1 MKVDL
6 SDFKFFEDDELN
18 IDKKVTFVYGKN
30 GTGKSSIVKAIKKL
44 NNEYKVEVFDGF
56 DNIIDEN
63 KRLNAVIIGV
73 ENVDINEQIKK
84 KRKNIE
90 EIEIEIY
97 KINKSIVQ
105 PENNKEENYYTKLEK
120 AKNTYQT
127 KNSEIETFYTDLARK
142 MKEMS
147 DPQIT
152 KTTYN
157 KSDAKSDVKLAKKLD
172 KSEIDKYT
180 ETIKV
185 GIRRAENINFPII
198 KYNDAVK
205 EINSI
210 LENKVEVK
218 NKIIRIDGNNEKE
231 SFAKRGLELHKEGD
245 VCAFC
250 GNKIS
255 NETFKEL
262 RGYFLAD
269 EVSALQD
276 TIGKMIIKI
285 DEYIKEI
292 EDIVIDERQFYQDY
306 ENDIKSL
313 RQRFEEVSK
322 FDLDILNEL
331 KSGLEEKKKYLFK
344 EINPIDIKQWKSFDE
359 ISKEYLEIQQ
369 KNNTKNFKEI
379 IEDVKKRLLG
389 HYIYEEM
396 EKFDFNK
403 KNGERDALKAQFE
416 ERQREFDDEENKIKG
431 DNGLE
436 VKIKDLEN
444 EINELQSKTEN
455 PENLVLNINKRLK
468 NLVSFELE
476 YIEDQNLSGYYNI
489 KDCGTGINRDVTEL
503 STGEKNII
511 AFLYFI
517 ERLNEKC
524 NEENQMNRIIIFD
537 DPMTS
542 NDDGMQYL
550 IIEELNRL
558 IKSLKNSDHFILL
571 THNKHFYINM
581 RFGHKYKDANFLRLN
596 SNVYKTKIVPILKEE
611 DDYKTS
617 YEALWY
623 EMIYLY
629 KIENTS
635 PDILLN
641 PMRRIIETFTK
652 FNSINKN
659 DFFGEILGAKKLF
672 DVNSHSIDDL
682 EAELNGKTKN
692 ELINIF
698 YQCFCSNHYEEHFKN
713 YCKDVKFDEKNNII
727 EL

>member
-6 SDFKFFEDDELN
+6 SEFKFFEDDELN

-84 KRKNIE
+84 KRRNIE
-90 EIEIEIY
+90 EIEIEID

-276 TIGKMIIKI
+276 SIGKMIIKI

-403 KNGERDALKAQFE
+403 KL
-416 ERQREFDDEENKIKG
+416 
-431 DNGLE
+431 
-436 VKIKDLEN
+436 VN
-444 EINELQSKTEN
+444 E
-455 PENLVLNINKRLK
+455 
-468 NLVSFELE
+468 
-476 YIEDQNLSGYYNI
+476 
-489 KDCGTGINRDVTEL
+489 
-503 STGEKNII
+503 
-511 AFLYFI
+511 
-517 ERLNEKC
+517 
-524 NEENQMNRIIIFD
+524 
-537 DPMTS
+537 
-542 NDDGMQYL
+542 
-550 IIEELNRL
+550 
-558 IKSLKNSDHFILL
+558 
-571 THNKHFYINM
+571 M
-581 RFGHKYKDANFLRLN
+581 R
-596 SNVYKTKIVPILKEE
+596 
-611 DDYKTS
+611 
-617 YEALWY
+617 
-623 EMIYLY
+623 
-629 KIENTS
+629 
-635 PDILLN
+635 
-641 PMRRIIETFTK
+641 
-652 FNSINKN
+652 
-659 DFFGEILGAKKLF
+659 
-672 DVNSHSIDDL
+672 
-682 EAELNGKTKN
+682 
-692 ELINIF
+692 
-698 YQCFCSNHYEEHFKN
+698 
-713 YCKDVKFDEKNNII
+713 
-727 EL
+727 